1 MKSLAVVLNSRAGR
15 AQAVPRQEMVAR
27 IREAADWAEV
37 SIFDAADGVVEA
49 ARAACSSGADA
60 VAVAGGDGTAAAVL
74 DAARRSGCASIM
86 VPLPLGTANMLPRRL
101 YGDRDFETVLS
112 ELPDYQSVTLHA
124 GEAAGRTFYVALM
137 AGAPVRFGQARE
149 ALRPAD
155 SGRKLGEAARR
166 LRQGISS
173 LAGSRLR
180 LGLDGAKQKLPRSG
194 AVLVAPG
201 GFAALRGETP
211 PPGRAVLEHLLVRPG
226 DPADL
231 ALKAASFV
239 TGLPDPGEAAIMSD
253 KPATLSGPRQIHLML
268 DGEVFKSAG
277 PIEIRLIKNAAA
289 FAVPPAQDG
298 S

>member
-15 AQAVPRQEMVAR
+15 AQAVPREEMIAR
-27 IREAADWAEV
+27 IREAADWAEL
-37 SIFDAADGVVEA
+37 SIFDTADGVVEA
-49 ARAACSSGADA
+49 ARAACSSGAEA
-60 VAVAGGDGTAAAVL
+60 VAVAGGDGTAASVL
-74 DAARRSGCASIM
+74 DAARRSRCASIM

-112 ELPDYQSVTLHA
+112 EVPDYQTVTLHA

-155 SGRKLGEAARR
+155 SGRRLSEAAKR
-166 LRQGISS
+166 LSQGISS

-180 LGLDGAKQKLPRSG
+180 LELDGAKQKLSRSG

-201 GFAALRGETP
+201 GFAALRGEIA
-211 PPGRAVLEHLLVRPG
+211 PPGPPVLEHLLVRPG

-239 TGLPDPGEAAIMSD
+239 SGLPDPGEAAIMSD

-268 DGEVFKSAG
+268 DGEVFKPDG
-277 PIEIRLIKNAAA
+277 PIEIRLIKDAAL
-289 FAVPPAQDG
+289 FAAPPGQDR